1 MNETQTTKREFGLFA
16 AMAFGLPLLMML
28 PLWMGYRAGA
38 DNSGFAN
45 VQMFYPAAG
54 VMLAFWLCGRPGLPK
69 RFFGLHLAGT
79 ILLMVLALLS
89 VFSPSPSWPLYSNL
103 LIIALSLA
111 GWALLL
117 TEKKPKRQTHGL
129 CWQGS
134 IVRAMAL
141 CGLFLAL
148 KTGMIFLSMA
158 LEGAESFA
166 AYLSYWAS
174 PVPWLNLLILVP
186 NFFLAFLPFLGEEYG
201 WRYYM
206 TPALQKRFGLRKGLL
221 LTGAAWGLWHLPL
234 NLFFYSPDTSLQ
246 SIASQLVVCV
256 TMGVFFS
263 FCYETCGRNIWVP
276 VLLHYLNNNMI
287 LVWAGTADISN
298 QVLTWSSV
306 AQSAV
311 MYILCFMPFLAARC
325 FRDKSK
331 TAS

>member
-1 MNETQTTKREFGLFA
+1 MA

-89 VFSPSPSWPLYSNL
+89 VFTPSPSWPLYSNL

-117 TEKKPKRQTHGL
+117 TEKKPKRQSYGL

-134 IVRAMAL
+134 IIRAMAL

-166 AYLSYWAS
+166 AYLSYWSS

-186 NFFLAFLPFLGEEYG
+186 NFFLAFLPFLG
-201 WRYYM
+201 RN
-206 TPALQKRFGLRKGLL
+206 TA
-221 LTGAAWGLWHLPL
+221 GA
-234 NLFFYSPDTSLQ
+234 
-246 SIASQLVVCV
+246 I
-256 TMGVFFS
+256 
-263 FCYETCGRNIWVP
+263 I
-276 VLLHYLNNNMI
+276 
-287 LVWAGTADISN
+287 
-298 QVLTWSSV
+298 
-306 AQSAV
+306 
-311 MYILCFMPFLAARC
+311 
-325 FRDKSK
+325 
-331 TAS
+331 

>member
-1 MNETQTTKREFGLFA
+1 MNEMQTNKQEFGIFA
-16 AMAFGLPLLMML
+16 AAAFGLPFAMLL
-28 PLWMGYRAGA
+28 PLWLGFRAGA
-38 DNSGFAN
+38 DNSTFATA
-45 VQMFYPAAG
+45 QMFYPAAG
-54 VMLAFWLCGRPGLPK
+54 VMLAFCLCGRQGLPK

-79 ILLMVLALLS
+79 LLMLVLALLS
-89 VFSPSPSWPLYSNL
+89 AWMPSPAWALYSSLL
-103 LIIALSLA
+103 LIGLSVL
-111 GWALLL
+111 GWVLLL
-117 TEKKPKRQTHGL
+117 TEKKQKRQACGL
-129 CWQGS
+129 RWQGS
-134 IVRAMAL
+134 FGRAMGL

-158 LEGAESFA
+158 LAGAESFA
-166 AYLSYWAS
+166 EYLRYWGS

-221 LTGAAWGLWHLPL
+221 LTGVAWGLWHLPL
-234 NLFFYSPDTSLQ
+234 NLFFYSPETSLQ

-263 FCYETCGRNIWVP
+263 FCYEACGRNIWVP

-287 LVWAGTADISN
+287 LVWAGTAEIGG
-298 QVLTWSSV
+298 QVLTWGDV

-311 MYILCFMPFLAARC
+311 MYLICFLPFLAAKP
-325 FRDKSK
+325 FRKK
-331 TAS
+331 A

>member
-54 VMLAFWLCGRPGLPK
+54 GMLAFWLCGRPGLPK
-69 RFFGLHLAGT
+69 RFFRLHLAGT

-117 TEKKPKRQTHGL
+117 TEKKPKRQTYGL

-134 IVRAMAL
+134 IIRAMAL

-148 KTGMIFLSMA
+148 KTDDLS
-158 LEGAESFA
+158 LHGA
-166 AYLSYWAS
+166 
-174 PVPWLNLLILVP
+174 
-186 NFFLAFLPFLGEEYG
+186 
-201 WRYYM
+201 
-206 TPALQKRFGLRKGLL
+206 
-221 LTGAAWGLWHLPL
+221 
-234 NLFFYSPDTSLQ
+234 
-246 SIASQLVVCV
+246 
-256 TMGVFFS
+256 
-263 FCYETCGRNIWVP
+263 GR
-276 VLLHYLNNNMI
+276 
-287 LVWAGTADISN
+287 
-298 QVLTWSSV
+298 
-306 AQSAV
+306 
-311 MYILCFMPFLAARC
+311 R
-325 FRDKSK
+325 
-331 TAS
+331 